1 MCNIYIYIAYVY
13 IAVISMY
20 NNCTLVVKLNSN
32 VWSTLCHRKKTMI
45 FNFHLRDDDGYFQA

>member
-1 MCNIYIYIAYVY
+1 MQYIAYVY

-32 VWSTLCHRKKTMI
+32 VWSTLCHRKLI
-45 FNFHLRDDDGYFQA
+45 FCHIKKP